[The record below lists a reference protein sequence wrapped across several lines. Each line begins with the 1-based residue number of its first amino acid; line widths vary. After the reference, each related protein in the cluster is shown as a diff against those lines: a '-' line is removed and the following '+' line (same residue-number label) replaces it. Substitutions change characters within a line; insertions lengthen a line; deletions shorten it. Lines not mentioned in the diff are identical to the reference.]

1 MNEIKIFENGEFGK
15 MGVMEIDGKCYFPA
29 TECAKMLGYSRP
41 ADAVRDHCKGVV
53 KMPTPSN
60 GGIQEKGFIS
70 EGDLYRLIIRSK
82 LPSAE
87 KFERWVF
94 DEVLPAIRKH
104 GGYLTPEK
112 VEEALLNPDTLIR
125 LATELK
131 DEREKRRALESKVAE
146 DRPFTG
152 FGRAIAASSDAI
164 LVREFAK
171 LANNAGIQI
180 GQNRLYG
187 WLRERGYLMRDNKP
201 YQKYV
206 DSGWFK
212 LKESTITTI
221 EGNMVRTTTLITGK
235 GQMALM
241 QKLKEEM
248 CA

>member
-1 MNEIKIFENGEFGK
+1 MNEIKIFENSEFGQ

-146 DRPFTG
+146 DRPLRDLAARLRRAATRYSSASLPSWRTTRAYRSVRTG
-152 FGRAIAASSDAI
+152 FTDG
-164 LVREFAK
+164 
-171 LANNAGIQI
+171 
-180 GQNRLYG
+180 
-187 WLRERGYLMRDNKP
+187 
-201 YQKYV
+201 
-206 DSGWFK
+206 
-212 LKESTITTI
+212 
-221 EGNMVRTTTLITGK
+221 
-235 GQMALM
+235 
-241 QKLKEEM
+241 
-248 CA
+248 